1 MQGLVAVILGVGN
14 IVIEFVRDML
24 PGSMH
29 NAEHYIAISYRINQ
43 NSHRTHVKQFVEFQ
57 VLFLHLAPDT
67 HDMFDPP
74 FNIRLDIL
82 RQ

>member
-1 MQGLVAVILGVGN
+1 MQGLVAVFLGVGN

-29 NAEHYIAISYRINQ
+29 NAEHYITIGYRINQ
-43 NSHRTHVKQFVEFQ
+43 NSHRAQVKQLVELQ

-67 HDMFDPP
+67 NNMFDPP